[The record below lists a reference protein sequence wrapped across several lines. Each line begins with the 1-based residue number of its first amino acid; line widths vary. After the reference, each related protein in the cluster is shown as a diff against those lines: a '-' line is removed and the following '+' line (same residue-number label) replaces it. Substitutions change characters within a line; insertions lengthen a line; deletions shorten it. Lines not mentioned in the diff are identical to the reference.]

1 MPSHMIDSVFFRDLF
16 GSEAM
21 RAIFDDV
28 SLLQKWLDV
37 EAAIARGQ
45 ARAGL
50 IPDSTAEEI
59 TRQAHAE
66 NMDVEAIKHGID
78 QTVHPLVSVIWQLA
92 EHCAGDAGGYVHWG
106 ATTQDVMDTAII
118 LQLRDAYTLVM
129 ATLDDL
135 LAALRDLAIRYQHTP
150 IAART
155 HGQQAL
161 PTTFGYKVAVWLA
174 EAQRHRERFQ
184 QLYPRLMVGEY
195 GGAVGTLAGLNE
207 DQHVDSLAV
216 QRLMMAELGLNV
228 PLIAWH
234 TSRDHIVEFAHTF
247 NMLVALTGHIAH
259 EVIDLQKREFGELEE
274 PFEMGKIGS
283 STMPQKRNPM
293 ICEAILTLARLCREK
308 ASTAVDT
315 LLYNEHERDWS
326 SFQMEWVYLA
336 ELFVMG
342 QRAVELTLRVLRGL
356 IVYPDQ
362 MRANLDRTQGL
373 LLAERVM
380 FALGEHIG
388 RQAAHDVVYRC
399 AMRAFDEGRLFLDV
413 LCAEPLIRSHLSRET
428 LASLLDPVRYTGLA
442 AVFVERVTSQVS
454 MEGDKE

>member
-1 MPSHMIDSVFFRDLF
+1 MIDSVFFRDLF
-16 GSEAM
+16 GSDAM
-21 RAIFDDV
+21 RAIFNDA

-50 IPDSTAEEI
+50 IPDSAAEEI
-59 TRQAHAE
+59 TRQARAE
-66 NMDVEAIKHGID
+66 TMDSEAIKRGID
-78 QTVHPLVSVIWQLA
+78 KTAHPLVSVIWQLS
-92 EHCAGDAGGYVHWG
+92 ERCAGDAGGYVHWG

-118 LQLRDAYTLVM
+118 LQLRDAFALVM
-129 ATLDDL
+129 TTLGEL
-135 LAALRDLAIRYQHTP
+135 LAALRELALRHQHTP
-150 IAART
+150 LAART

-174 EAQRHRERFQ
+174 EAQRHRERFL
-184 QLYPRLMVGEY
+184 QLRPRLIVGEY
-195 GGAVGTLAGLNE
+195 GGAVGTLAGLSE
-207 DQHVDSLAV
+207 DQKVDSLTV
-216 QRLMMAELGLNV
+216 QRLVMAELGLNAPV
-228 PLIAWH
+228 IAWH

-247 NMLVALTGHIAH
+247 NMLVALMGRIAH
-259 EVIDLQKREFGELEE
+259 EIIDLQKREFGELEE

-356 IVYPDQ
+356 IVYPEQ
-362 MRANLDRTQGL
+362 MRKNLDLTQGL

-380 FALGEHIG
+380 FALGKHIG
-388 RQAAHDVVYRC
+388 RQAAHDLVYKC
-399 AMRAFDEGRLFLDV
+399 AMRAFGEGRLFLDA
-413 LCAEPLIRSHLSRET
+413 LCDEALIRAHLSRES
-428 LASLLDPVRYTGLA
+428 LEALLDPAQYTGLA
-442 AVFVERVTSQVS
+442 AVFVERVTNQPL
-454 MEGDKE
+454 MEGDER

>member
-21 RAIFDDV
+21 RAIFNDV

-50 IPDSTAEEI
+50 IPEAAAEEI
-59 TRQAHAE
+59 TRRARAE
-66 NMDVEAIKHGID
+66 MMDTESIKRGID
-78 QTVHPLVSVIWQLA
+78 KTVHPLVSVVWQLA
-92 EHCAGDAGGYVHWG
+92 ECCAGDAGGYVHWG

-118 LQLRDAYTLVM
+118 LQLRDAFNLIM
-129 ATLDDL
+129 ATLDELVDVL
-135 LAALRDLAIRYQHTP
+135 RELALRYQHTP
-150 IAART
+150 LAART

-174 EAQRHRERFQ
+174 ETLRHRDRFQ
-184 QLYPRLMVGEY
+184 QLYPRLIVGEY
-195 GGAVGTLAGLNE
+195 GGAVGTLAGLNDGE
-207 DQHVDSLAV
+207 NVDSLLV
-216 QRLMMAELGLNV
+216 QRLVMAELGLNV

-247 NMLVALTGHIAH
+247 NMLVALMGRIAH
-259 EVIDLQKREFGELEE
+259 EIIDLQKREFGELEE

-293 ICEAILTLARLCREK
+293 ICESILTLARLCREK

-356 IVYPDQ
+356 VIYPEQ
-362 MRANLDRTQGL
+362 MRKNLDLTQGL

-380 FALGEHIG
+380 FALAKFTG
-388 RQAAHDVVYRC
+388 RQTAHDLVYDC
-399 AMRAFDEGRLFLDV
+399 AMRAYGERRLFLDT
-413 LCAEPLIRSHLSRET
+413 LWDEALIRDHLSREA
-428 LASLLDPVRYTGLA
+428 LESLLDPAQYTGLA
-442 AVFVERVTSQVS
+442 ALFVDRVVHQPET
-454 MEGDKE
+454 EGGAE

>member
-1 MPSHMIDSVFFRDLF
+1 MIDSVFFRDLF

-21 RAIFDDV
+21 RAIFNDV
-28 SLLQKWLDV
+28 NLLQKWLDV

-50 IPDSTAEEI
+50 IPDSAAEEI
-59 TRQAHAE
+59 TRQARTEA
-66 NMDVEAIKHGID
+66 MDAEAIKRGID
-78 QTVHPLVSVIWQLA
+78 KTVHPLVSVIWQLA

-129 ATLDDL
+129 TTLGEL
-135 LAALRDLAIRYQHTP
+135 LAALRELAVLHQHTP
-150 IAART
+150 LAART

-184 QLYPRLMVGEY
+184 QLHPRLIVGEY

-207 DQHVDSLAV
+207 DQNVDSLTV
-216 QRLMMAELGLNV
+216 QRLVMAELGLNV
-228 PLIAWH
+228 PVIAWH

-247 NMLVALTGHIAH
+247 NMLVALMGRIAH
-259 EVIDLQKREFGELEE
+259 EIIDLQKREFGELEE

-293 ICEAILTLARLCREK
+293 VCETILTLARLCREK

-356 IVYPDQ
+356 IVYPEQ
-362 MRANLDRTQGL
+362 MRRNLELTQGL

-380 FALGEHIG
+380 FALGKHIG
-388 RQAAHDVVYRC
+388 RQAAHDVVYDC
-399 AMRAFDEGRLFLDV
+399 AMRAFGEGRLFLDV
-413 LCAEPLIRSHLSRET
+413 LCDEPMVQTHLSRET
-428 LASLLDPVRYTGLA
+428 LESLLDPVQYTGLA
-442 AVFVERVTSQVS
+442 AVFVGRVTNP
-454 MEGDKE
+454 

>member
-16 GSEAM
+16 GSDAM
-21 RAIFDDV
+21 RAIFNDDN
-28 SLLQKWLDV
+28 LLQKWLDV

-50 IPDSTAEEI
+50 IPASAADEI
-59 TRQAHAE
+59 ARQARAE
-66 NMDVEAIKHGID
+66 HMDTAAIKRGVD
-78 QTVHPLVSVIWQLA
+78 RTVHPLVSVIWQLA

-118 LQLRDAYTLVM
+118 LQLRDAHALIL

-135 LAALRDLAIRYQHTP
+135 RAALRDLAVRYQHTP

-174 EAQRHRERFQ
+174 EVQRHRERFH
-184 QLYPRLMVGEY
+184 QLYPRLIVGEY
-195 GGAVGTLAGLNE
+195 GGAVGTLAGLHE
-207 DQHVDSLAV
+207 DHQIDSLAV
-216 QRLMMAELGLNV
+216 QRLVMDELGLNV
-228 PLIAWH
+228 PVIAWH

-247 NMLVALTGHIAH
+247 NMLVALMGRIAH

-293 ICEAILTLARLCREK
+293 ICEAVLTLARLCREK
-308 ASTAVDT
+308 AGTAVDT

-326 SFQMEWVYLA
+326 SFQMEWVYLV

-342 QRAVELTLRVLRGL
+342 QGAVEMTLRVLRGL
-356 IVYPDQ
+356 IVYPER
-362 MRANLDRTQGL
+362 MRANLDVTQGL

-380 FALGEHIG
+380 FALGRSIG
-388 RQAAHDVVYRC
+388 RQAAHDVVYAC
-399 AMRAFDEGRLFLDV
+399 AMRAFGEGRPFLDV
-413 LCAEPLIRSHLSRET
+413 LSDDSQVRAHLDRAT
-428 LASLLDPVRYTGLA
+428 LEVLLDPAQYTGLA
-442 AVFVERVTSQVS
+442 AVFVERVTSQ
-454 MEGDKE
+454 EGDTE